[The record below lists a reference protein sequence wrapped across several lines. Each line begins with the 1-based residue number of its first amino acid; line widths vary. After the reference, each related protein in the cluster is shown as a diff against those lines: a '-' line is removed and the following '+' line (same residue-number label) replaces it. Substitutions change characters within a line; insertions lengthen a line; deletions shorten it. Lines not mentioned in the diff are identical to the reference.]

1 MRKIKR
7 GRKEAFGNTWTRKKR
22 ENVQTSFFDAGK
34 KSRKDLVLAKLLF
47 NNGDYLCALVVLS
60 LIGDEEDDIV
70 SSTSAV
76 EVEEDDGIEEETKTL
91 EGKCA
96 EEISKKRLE
105 RKKREKSFANRHK
118 QEHEQENFEQDSVD
132 VTTTP
137 SPTRTQQNANFCYDD
152 IPAVLL
158 RNGAYETSKA
168 IGLARLASTSTST
181 DRTNNI
187 INDEQIAAANAYNVA
202 LACLGA
208 NNDLES
214 ALELLSRS
222 DVLRTYRFDQNYW
235 LRVSSCMLQ
244 WHNETKSKKTS
255 DENRRLLKL
264 VSSCIRSAKF
274 VKELRQRGWNIFLI
288 LRSRGRDTN
297 KEEEENENDD
307 DESVSYSSALLDEI
321 CDRFKVA
328 ALECKSGS
336 TITAQSEADAS
347 TSASTSSN
355 SSNSEKTGMNLA
367 TTPTPAASLSK
378 DQFVNFFRMALPY
391 ITMHKSSVFVIHIP
405 GNVMRDKKSNVF
417 KSVMQDIIILRE
429 LGVKLVLVL
438 GSDSQISDLTA
449 LKGEKPKFSVS
460 KFGATRRITDEFSL
474 EAAMEACGRNNI
486 AVQAQLTR
494 GPDVRLTRKH
504 GDHYSDTG
512 GFSGGGN
519 NSGGRKENI
528 RDIKNNGRN
537 FPVATSGNYVYA
549 RRRGVV
555 DGVDYGLT
563 GEVVKIDKTSIL
575 ETLEQGDVVLLSS
588 LGFNAAGEVFN
599 CVSRDIAVAAAIE
612 LNADKLIVLP
622 EDGYLPRDETTN
634 GKVKSYFT
642 LSDAKK
648 WMKNFAKGT
657 EYEDLVEN
665 HRAYAWLRSGYASN
679 GSSDVPGNGGAST
692 NTKNPFT
699 SSGENIQVNSWM
711 RAQEMDYEWRVPSCP
726 IEMCA
731 ATFAC
736 HCGVKRVHMVDPNK
750 SGSLLM
756 ELFTSDGEG
765 TMVAGDRYE
774 GTRKATIYDCIGIH
788 DMLQPLA
795 DAGIVVYRT
804 EEELRRSLMNERISF
819 FVTERDGNI
828 IACASLTEYENGKSY
843 EIGSF
848 AVAREYRR
856 EGRGD
861 ALLSY
866 LEEHASEKG
875 CERLFLLTTR
885 TAEWFTSRGFEFD
898 GAAKT
903 KVQPYRKV
911 KRLSK
916 DEARFC
922 FRNT

>member
-1 MRKIKR
+1 MNPPTLTTPTRSGCFGGGKR
-7 GRKEAFGNTWTRKKR
+7 DETEEDKVRVVLERMMMMMVFLKSSSKSRGGGGSSSSSSSSSQLYFVDDED
-22 ENVQTSFFDAGK
+22 ENDEENKAGK
-34 KSRKDLVLAKLLF
+34 KRSVWKHLDEEEERERTDVVFRCGKEIAERSFAALDVYRLHFLCFTQNHHHRVCVETEEEEEEEEKRERRRASNKRTKRRKRRRRRTDLVLAKLLF

-336 TITAQSEADAS
+336 TIT
-347 TSASTSSN
+347 
-355 SSNSEKTGMNLA
+355 
-367 TTPTPAASLSK
+367 
-378 DQFVNFFRMALPY
+378 
-391 ITMHKSSVFVIHIP
+391 
-405 GNVMRDKKSNVF
+405 
-417 KSVMQDIIILRE
+417 
-429 LGVKLVLVL
+429 
-438 GSDSQISDLTA
+438 
-449 LKGEKPKFSVS
+449 
-460 KFGATRRITDEFSL
+460 
-474 EAAMEACGRNNI
+474 
-486 AVQAQLTR
+486 
-494 GPDVRLTRKH
+494 
-504 GDHYSDTG
+504 
-512 GFSGGGN
+512 
-519 NSGGRKENI
+519 
-528 RDIKNNGRN
+528 
-537 FPVATSGNYVYA
+537 
-549 RRRGVV
+549 
-555 DGVDYGLT
+555 
-563 GEVVKIDKTSIL
+563 
-575 ETLEQGDVVLLSS
+575 
-588 LGFNAAGEVFN
+588 
-599 CVSRDIAVAAAIE
+599 
-612 LNADKLIVLP
+612 
-622 EDGYLPRDETTN
+622 
-634 GKVKSYFT
+634 
-642 LSDAKK
+642 
-648 WMKNFAKGT
+648 
-657 EYEDLVEN
+657 
-665 HRAYAWLRSGYASN
+665 
-679 GSSDVPGNGGAST
+679 
-692 NTKNPFT
+692 
-699 SSGENIQVNSWM
+699 
-711 RAQEMDYEWRVPSCP
+711 
-726 IEMCA
+726 
-731 ATFAC
+731 
-736 HCGVKRVHMVDPNK
+736 
-750 SGSLLM
+750 
-756 ELFTSDGEG
+756 
-765 TMVAGDRYE
+765 
-774 GTRKATIYDCIGIH
+774 
-788 DMLQPLA
+788 
-795 DAGIVVYRT
+795 
-804 EEELRRSLMNERISF
+804 
-819 FVTERDGNI
+819 
-828 IACASLTEYENGKSY
+828 
-843 EIGSF
+843 
-848 AVAREYRR
+848 
-856 EGRGD
+856 
-861 ALLSY
+861 
-866 LEEHASEKG
+866 
-875 CERLFLLTTR
+875 
-885 TAEWFTSRGFEFD
+885 
-898 GAAKT
+898 
-903 KVQPYRKV
+903 
-911 KRLSK
+911 
-916 DEARFC
+916 
-922 FRNT
+922 